1 MITPEPH
8 SNQAHIDAIPEDKSK
23 AKPKAKPE
31 LTAPTPET
39 LLQLR
44 QLRKCFAKENGE
56 QLVALDDLDLCI
68 ERNHHLISLIG
79 PDGSG
84 KSTLLQILAG
94 LLLPDGGTYELNL
107 ASAQGPDL
115 GPNGSGQNGLGQNEP
130 SQELRIS
137 SSDIGYMSQTLGLYE
152 DISIWENLKLFSQLR
167 DLDTSS
173 LIDPNQAS
181 SAASQP
187 NVPRGAQIPHEAS
200 QQSWWSKLWPFTT
213 KRTTNHPA
221 TLSADDALDTY
232 LTELLTKVGLIKF
245 KDYKAGSLSGGM
257 KQKLALTCALSAKP
271 KLLLLDE
278 PTVGVD
284 PISRRELWSIIYD
297 YLDNYHGYCI
307 FSSLYLEEAERSS
320 LTIFIKEGRIIYQG
334 DAATLKQQVKSQCFA
349 LHPAAHLSYQ
359 KLARALMINLP
370 HSKLIRDI
378 CPRMG
383 RIDLLTAPEVSLS
396 ALNAELQELFTLCG
410 YELSASDYQV
420 QAREP
425 ILEDAYINLT
435 GATASAGGGSG
446 ASADSSAASYSG
458 LSVDSNNDFSP
469 DHVLPPD
476 ASDTPTSENGKHV
489 VIDVQGIRKQ
499 FGDFTAV
506 HDSNFKVY
514 QGEIFGLLGP
524 NGAGKTTTFRMICAL
539 LNPSA
544 GKILIQGL
552 TLANAKS
559 SVRAT
564 IGYVA
569 QKFCLYRKL
578 TLRQNLSYFGKSY
591 GLSGQLLQERMDQMC
606 QIFGLT
612 PFLDESAASL
622 PFGVQRS
629 LSMACAL
636 IHRPSILF
644 LDEATSGA
652 DPTSRRV
659 FWQMISKLSA
669 QGTTI
674 IVTTHFMEEAEYC
687 DRFLIQDQGKIL
699 ILGTPDEICSPHNTD
714 LSSNKKERISI
725 EEAFIACVES
735 QRAANTTHG
744 AARGT
749 DAVQGIASTKAGDK
763 STLYSNPSQ
772 ANSEEDHHG
781 YQ

>member
-31 LTAPTPET
+31 LTAPAPET

-68 ERNHHLISLIG
+68 ESNHHLISLIG

-84 KSTLLQILAG
+84 KSTLLQIMAG

-130 SQELRIS
+130 SQELRIA

-152 DISIWENLKLFSQLR
+152 DITVWENLKLFSQLR

-173 LIDPNQAS
+173 LIDPNQAP
-181 SAASQP
+181 SAAAQP
-187 NVPRGAQIPHEAS
+187 NVPSETQMPHGAS

-213 KRTTNHPA
+213 KRTTA
-221 TLSADDALDTY
+221 LSANAALDTY
-232 LTELLTKVGLIKF
+232 LTGLLTKVGLIKF

-349 LHPAAHLSYQ
+349 LHPAAYLSYQ

-370 HSKLIRDI
+370 HSKQIRDI

-383 RIDLLTAPEVSLS
+383 RIDLLTAPEVTLS

-410 YELSASDYQV
+410 YELSASDYQL

-435 GATASAGGGSG
+435 GSTASAGADAG
-446 ASADSSAASYSG
+446 ASSD
-458 LSVDSNNDFSP
+458 LSVAGNNDFSP
-469 DHVLPPD
+469 DHVL
-476 ASDTPTSENGKHV
+476 TPEEGVTLTSENGRHV

-749 DAVQGIASTKAGDK
+749 DAVQGIASTKASDK

>member
-1 MITPEPH
+1 MITPEPR

-23 AKPKAKPE
+23 AKPE
-31 LTAPTPET
+31 LTAPAPET

-115 GPNGSGQNGLGQNEP
+115 GSNGP
-130 SQELRIS
+130 SQELRIA

-152 DISIWENLKLFSQLR
+152 DITVWENLKLFSQLR

-173 LIDPNQAS
+173 LIDPNQAP
-181 SAASQP
+181 SAAAQP
-187 NVPRGAQIPHEAS
+187 NVPSETQMPHGAS

-213 KRTTNHPA
+213 KRTTA
-221 TLSADDALDTY
+221 LSADDALDTY

-383 RIDLLTAPEVSLS
+383 RIDLLTAPEVTLS

-420 QAREP
+420 QARDP

-446 ASADSSAASYSG
+446 ASADSSSG
-458 LSVDSNNDFSP
+458 LSIDSSNDFSP

-476 ASDTPTSENGKHV
+476 ASDTLASENGKHV

-735 QRAANTTHG
+735 QRAANTTHS

-749 DAVQGIASTKAGDK
+749 DAVQGIASTKASDK

>member
-8 SNQAHIDAIPEDKSK
+8 SNQAHIDAIPES
-23 AKPKAKPE
+23 KPE
-31 LTAPTPET
+31 LTAPAPET

-84 KSTLLQILAG
+84 KSTLLQIMAG

-115 GPNGSGQNGLGQNEP
+115 GSNGP

-152 DISIWENLKLFSQLR
+152 DITVWENLKLFSQLR

-173 LIDPNQAS
+173 LIDPNQAP
-181 SAASQP
+181 SAAAQP
-187 NVPRGAQIPHEAS
+187 NVPSETQMPHGAS

-213 KRTTNHPA
+213 KRTTA
-221 TLSADDALDTY
+221 LSANAALDTY
-232 LTELLTKVGLIKF
+232 LTALLTKVGLIKF

-383 RIDLLTAPEVSLS
+383 RIDLLTAPEVTLS

-420 QAREP
+420 QARDP

-446 ASADSSAASYSG
+446 ASADSSSG
-458 LSVDSNNDFSP
+458 LSIDSSNDFSP

-476 ASDTPTSENGKHV
+476 ASDTLASENGKHV

-725 EEAFIACVES
+725 EDAFIACVES
-735 QRAANTTHG
+735 QRAANNTHG
-744 AARGT
+744 AARDTDCGT
-749 DAVQGIASTKAGDK
+749 DQDYVQDLASTKASDK
-763 STLYSNPSQ
+763 STLYSTPSQ

-781 YQ
+781 N

>member
-31 LTAPTPET
+31 LTAPAPET

-84 KSTLLQILAG
+84 KSTLLQIMAG

-130 SQELRIS
+130 SQELRIA

-152 DISIWENLKLFSQLR
+152 DITVWENLKLFSQLR

-173 LIDPNQAS
+173 LIDPNQAP
-181 SAASQP
+181 SAAAQP
-187 NVPRGAQIPHEAS
+187 NVPSETQMPHGAS

-213 KRTTNHPA
+213 KRTTA
-221 TLSADDALDTY
+221 LSANAALDTY

-383 RIDLLTAPEVSLS
+383 RIDLLTVPEVTLS

-420 QAREP
+420 QARDP

-446 ASADSSAASYSG
+446 ASADSSSG
-458 LSVDSNNDFSP
+458 LSIDSSNDFSP

-476 ASDTPTSENGKHV
+476 ASDTLASENGKHV

-591 GLSGQLLQERMDQMC
+591 GLSRQLLQERMDQMC

-749 DAVQGIASTKAGDK
+749 DAVQGIASTKASDK
-763 STLYSNPSQ
+763 STLYSTPSQ

-781 YQ
+781 N

>member
-1 MITPEPH
+1 M
-8 SNQAHIDAIPEDKSK
+8 
-23 AKPKAKPE
+23 
-31 LTAPTPET
+31 
-39 LLQLR
+39 
-44 QLRKCFAKENGE
+44 
-56 QLVALDDLDLCI
+56 
-68 ERNHHLISLIG
+68 
-79 PDGSG
+79 
-84 KSTLLQILAG
+84 
-94 LLLPDGGTYELNL
+94 
-107 ASAQGPDL
+107 
-115 GPNGSGQNGLGQNEP
+115 
-130 SQELRIS
+130 
-137 SSDIGYMSQTLGLYE
+137 
-152 DISIWENLKLFSQLR
+152 
-167 DLDTSS
+167 
-173 LIDPNQAS
+173 
-181 SAASQP
+181 
-187 NVPRGAQIPHEAS
+187 
-200 QQSWWSKLWPFTT
+200 
-213 KRTTNHPA
+213 
-221 TLSADDALDTY
+221 
-232 LTELLTKVGLIKF
+232 
-245 KDYKAGSLSGGM
+245 
-257 KQKLALTCALSAKP
+257 
-271 KLLLLDE
+271 
-278 PTVGVD
+278 
-284 PISRRELWSIIYD
+284 
-297 YLDNYHGYCI
+297 
-307 FSSLYLEEAERSS
+307 
-320 LTIFIKEGRIIYQG
+320 
-334 DAATLKQQVKSQCFA
+334 
-349 LHPAAHLSYQ
+349 
-359 KLARALMINLP
+359 ARALMINLP

-378 CPRMG
+378 CHRMG

-749 DAVQGIASTKAGDK
+749 DAVQGIASTKASDK